1 MAEGRDVEPE
11 VLDYGIEKSSPLERR
26 DSIEYYREPP
36 TLSSVSGSDVL
47 IWIVSFLV
55 VGFVLL
61 WLIGRWLKDVWT

>member
-1 MAEGRDVEPE
+1 VAEGRDVEPE